1 MKKKIKKAVKAFFK
15 PTMKHECV
23 SLQDQL
29 NALQSR
35 FKSMEQ
41 WRWTLSEEFKNG
53 KTTLEQHAGQ
63 RPDLRDAMNDVAN
76 TVEYMLKHK

>member
-15 PTMKHECV
+15 PTMKHECI

-35 FKSMEQ
+35 FNDLENDHLYIMREMQELYNLVGRMNS
-41 WRWTLSEEFKNG
+41 SEN
-53 KTTLEQHAGQ
+53 H
-63 RPDLRDAMNDVAN
+63 
-76 TVEYMLKHK
+76 

>member
-35 FKSMEQ
+35 F
-41 WRWTLSEEFKNG
+41 ND
-53 KTTLEQHAGQ
+53 LE
-63 RPDLRDAMNDVAN
+63 NDHLYIMREMQELYN
-76 TVEYMLKHK
+76 LIGRQNSNEN

>member
-15 PTMKHECV
+15 PTMKHECI

-35 FKSMEQ
+35 F
-41 WRWTLSEEFKNG
+41 ND
-53 KTTLEQHAGQ
+53 LE
-63 RPDLRDAMNDVAN
+63 NDHLYIMREMQELYN
-76 TVEYMLKHK
+76 LIGRQNSNEN

>member
-15 PTMKHECV
+15 PSMKHDCI

-35 FKSMEQ
+35 F
-41 WRWTLSEEFKNG
+41 ND
-53 KTTLEQHAGQ
+53 LE
-63 RPDLRDAMNDVAN
+63 NDHLYIMREMQQLYNLVN
-76 TVEYMLKHK
+76 KQNSNED

>member
-15 PTMKHECV
+15 PSMKNDCI

-35 FKSMEQ
+35 F
-41 WRWTLSEEFKNG
+41 ND
-53 KTTLEQHAGQ
+53 LE
-63 RPDLRDAMNDVAN
+63 NDHLYIMREMQQLYNLVN
-76 TVEYMLKHK
+76 KQNSNED

>member
-15 PTMKHECV
+15 PSMKHDCI

-35 FKSMEQ
+35 FNDLENDHLYIMREMQ
-41 WRWTLSEEFKNG
+41 ELYNLIG
-53 KTTLEQHAGQ
+53 KQNSNE
-63 RPDLRDAMNDVAN
+63 D
-76 TVEYMLKHK
+76 

>member
-15 PTMKHECV
+15 PSVKHECV

-35 FKSMEQ
+35 F
-41 WRWTLSEEFKNG
+41 ND
-53 KTTLEQHAGQ
+53 LE
-63 RPDLRDAMNDVAN
+63 NDHLYIMREMQELYN
-76 TVEYMLKHK
+76 LIGRQNSNEN

>member
-15 PTMKHECV
+15 PSTKHECV

-35 FKSMEQ
+35 FNDLENDHLYIMREMQ
-41 WRWTLSEEFKNG
+41 ELYNLIG
-53 KTTLEQHAGQ
+53 KQNSNE
-63 RPDLRDAMNDVAN
+63 D
-76 TVEYMLKHK
+76 

>member
-29 NALQSR
+29 NALQSK
-35 FKSMEQ
+35 F
-41 WRWTLSEEFKNG
+41 ND
-53 KTTLEQHAGQ
+53 LE
-63 RPDLRDAMNDVAN
+63 NDHLYIMREMQELYN
-76 TVEYMLKHK
+76 LIGRLESNNNEN

>member
-15 PTMKHECV
+15 PTMKHECA

-35 FKSMEQ
+35 F
-41 WRWTLSEEFKNG
+41 ND
-53 KTTLEQHAGQ
+53 LENNHLYIMREMQELYNLIGRQ
-63 RPDLRDAMNDVAN
+63 NSKEND
-76 TVEYMLKHK
+76 

>member
-29 NALQSR
+29 NALQSK
-35 FKSMEQ
+35 F
-41 WRWTLSEEFKNG
+41 ND
-53 KTTLEQHAGQ
+53 LE
-63 RPDLRDAMNDVAN
+63 NDHLYIMREMQQLYNLVDKQN
-76 TVEYMLKHK
+76 SNEN

>member
-15 PTMKHECV
+15 PSMKHDCI

-35 FKSMEQ
+35 F
-41 WRWTLSEEFKNG
+41 ND
-53 KTTLEQHAGQ
+53 LE
-63 RPDLRDAMNDVAN
+63 NDHLYIMREMQQLYNLVDKQN
-76 TVEYMLKHK
+76 SNEN

>member
-15 PTMKHECV
+15 PSIKHECV

-35 FKSMEQ
+35 F
-41 WRWTLSEEFKNG
+41 ND
-53 KTTLEQHAGQ
+53 LE
-63 RPDLRDAMNDVAN
+63 NDHLYIMREMQELYN
-76 TVEYMLKHK
+76 LIGRQNSKEND

>member
-15 PTMKHECV
+15 PSVKHECV

-35 FKSMEQ
+35 F
-41 WRWTLSEEFKNG
+41 ND
-53 KTTLEQHAGQ
+53 LE
-63 RPDLRDAMNDVAN
+63 NDHLYIMREMQELYN
-76 TVEYMLKHK
+76 LIGRQNSKEND

>member
-15 PTMKHECV
+15 PSTKYECV

-35 FKSMEQ
+35 F
-41 WRWTLSEEFKNG
+41 ND
-53 KTTLEQHAGQ
+53 LE
-63 RPDLRDAMNDVAN
+63 NDHLYIMREMQELYN
-76 TVEYMLKHK
+76 LIGRQNSKEND

>member
-15 PTMKHECV
+15 PSVKHECV

-35 FKSMEQ
+35 FNDLENDHLYIMREMQ
-41 WRWTLSEEFKNG
+41 ELYNLIG
-53 KTTLEQHAGQ
+53 KQNSNE
-63 RPDLRDAMNDVAN
+63 N
-76 TVEYMLKHK
+76 

>member
-35 FKSMEQ
+35 FNDLENDHLYIMREMQ
-41 WRWTLSEEFKNG
+41 ELYNLIG
-53 KTTLEQHAGQ
+53 KQNSNE
-63 RPDLRDAMNDVAN
+63 D
-76 TVEYMLKHK
+76 